1 MEKAVPL
8 AREEVIEMAKRKIE
22 VFTAGC
28 PVCDKTVKLVKS
40 LACPSCEVVIYDLN
54 KGCETNE
61 CRKKAKEYGV
71 ERVPAVAVNGKLVEC
86 CKVGAVDAAA
96 LKAAGVGQ
104 A

>member
-1 MEKAVPL
+1 MP
-8 AREEVIEMAKRKIE
+8 KRKIE

-40 LACPSCEVVIYDLN
+40 LACPSCEIVIYDLN

-61 CRKKAKEYGV
+61 CRKKAEGYGIS
-71 ERVPAVAVNGKLVEC
+71 RVPAVAVDGKLLEC
-86 CKVGAVDAAA
+86 CKTGAVSAEA
-96 LKAAGVGQ
+96 LKAAGLGQ